1 MTLTTM
7 LMQKSKRFWKKMV
20 SFGFKEV
27 PMQPKETKGT
37 FSGYTKPKKSP
48 LVLPFCKR
56 YRSF

>member
-27 PMQPKETKGT
+27 PMQPKET
-37 FSGYTKPKKSP
+37 
-48 LVLPFCKR
+48 
-56 YRSF
+56 